1 MATYLLCSTPL
12 AGYLA
17 PMLRIARHLKARS
30 HRVILL
36 SGSRFE
42 GEADASGIEFRALD
56 GLADFDDR
64 DPESYRHRSAE
75 HHGFASHQQDI
86 EATFVRTIPD
96 QFRALEAVIAE
107 LAPDAV
113 LADNAFGGV
122 VPLLTTEEKSTDT
135 RPPILGI
142 GVTPVTHSGAGAAPY
157 GMGLPPA
164 SNTLERVRNQALNIA
179 ADKVILHQTKE
190 AARQVFE
197 ELGIPAPTEAETDFS
212 MRFDRLL
219 QLSIPEFE
227 YPREEPADN
236 IHFVGPILAPSVF
249 SADRPDWWPDLAG
262 RRVVYVTQGTVD
274 NTDFGRLV
282 LPTIE
287 ALADADV
294 LVVVTTGGRP
304 VGELGELPDNV
315 RAAEFLSLDL
325 LLQATDVMVTNGGYG
340 SVQYA
345 LSHGVPLI
353 AAGDTGDKPEIAA
366 RIEWSGVGINL
377 RTGNPTPRAI
387 SAAVTAVLGN
397 DRYRKRASELA
408 HEIGRHHPLEAIED
422 ELREAIAAARH

>member
-1 MATYLLCSTPL
+1 
-12 AGYLA
+12 
-17 PMLRIARHLKARS
+17 MLRIARHLRVRG
-30 HRVILL
+30 HRVVLL

-42 GEADASGIEFRALD
+42 GEADASGVEFRALE

-64 DPESYRHRSAE
+64 DPASYRLRSAE
-75 HHGFASHQQDI
+75 HHGFASHQKDI

-96 QFRALEAVIAE
+96 QFRALEAAIAE
-107 LAPDAV
+107 FSPDAV

-122 VPLLTTEEKSTDT
+122 VPLLSSDE

-142 GVTPVTHSGAGAAPY
+142 GVTPITHSGAGSAPY

-164 SNTLERVRNQALNIA
+164 ANALERVRNQALNIA
-179 ADKVILHQTKE
+179 ADKVILHQTNE

-197 ELGIPAPTEAETDFS
+197 ELGLPAPAEPETDFS

-227 YPREEPADN
+227 YPRAEPADN
-236 IHFVGPILAPSVF
+236 IHFVGPILAPSVYGP
-249 SADRPDWWPDLAG
+249 DRPDWWSDLAA

-282 LPTIE
+282 LPTLE
-287 ALADADV
+287 ALADVDAI
-294 LVVVTTGGRP
+294 VVVTTGGRP
-304 VGELGELPDNV
+304 VSDLGSLPDNV
-315 RAAEFLSLDL
+315 RATEFLSLDL

-377 RTGNPTPRAI
+377 RTGTPSPRAI
-387 SAAVTAVLGN
+387 SAAVSAVFSN
-397 DRYRKRASELA
+397 DSYRTRAKELA
-408 HEIGRHHPLEAIED
+408 HQIGRHHPLEAIED
-422 ELREAIAAARH
+422 ELRAAIATRA

>member
-1 MATYLLCSTPL
+1 MATYLLCSSPVT
-12 AGYLA
+12 GYFA
-17 PMLRIARHLKARS
+17 PMLRIARHLKARM
-30 HRVILL
+30 HRVVLL

-64 DPESYRHRSAE
+64 DPASYRHRSAE

-86 EATFVRTIPD
+86 EAAFVRTIPA
-96 QFRALEAVIAE
+96 QFHSLEAVIAE
-107 LAPDAV
+107 IAPDAV

-122 VPLLTTEEKSTDT
+122 IPLLTRDATD

-142 GVTPVTHSGAGAAPY
+142 GVTPITHSGAGTAPY

-164 SNTLERVRNQALNIA
+164 DNPVERVRNQALNLA
-179 ADKVILHQTKE
+179 ADKVILRQTNE
-190 AARQVFE
+190 ATRQVFE
-197 ELGIPAPTEAETDFS
+197 ELGIAVPTESETDFS

-219 QLSIPEFE
+219 QLSIPQFE
-227 YPREEPADN
+227 YPRDEPADN

-249 SADRPDWWPDLAG
+249 GAERPEWWADLTG
-262 RRVVYVTQGTVD
+262 RTVVYVTQGTVD

-282 LPTIE
+282 LPTVE
-287 ALADADV
+287 ALADLDV
-294 LVVVTTGGRP
+294 IVVVTTGGRP
-304 VGELGELPDNV
+304 IGELGAVPDNV

-325 LLQATDVMVTNGGYG
+325 LLQMTDVMVTNGGYG
-340 SVQYA
+340 AVQYA
-345 LSHGVPLI
+345 LSHGVPLV
-353 AAGDTGDKPEIAA
+353 AAADTGDKPEIAA

-377 RTGNPTPRAI
+377 RTGTPTPRAI

-397 DRYRKRASELA
+397 DKYRERAKRFSL
-408 HEIGRHHPLEAIED
+408 EIARHNPLEAIED
-422 ELREAIAAARH
+422 ELRAAIASARSVG